1 MTLVVMVTVTIMV
14 IVIVI
19 FKQRRGVNTA
29 PVLKSDVYTQTH
41 ILFCSFDPC
50 GFPSVDPLTQLRI

>member
-29 PVLKSDVYTQTH
+29 PVLKSDFNVFTH
-41 ILFCSFDPC
+41 KHTFCFVVLTLVASH
-50 GFPSVDPLTQLRI
+50 PLIR